1 MKTRINVLGTDY
13 NISANKGKV
22 STKWSGKRYQFAVT
36 VENVKTGVVE
46 AFNFWDSEANFA
58 NKKNTLK
65 SKDLVNAFGCFVSDA
80 LAYAN
85 NADDVLSFAEEF
97 GYKDFNKMRKAYKA
111 CEKAKMQFDDL
122 TDNADIWDFYN
133 ELVEIY
139 DI

>member
-1 MKTRINVLGTDY
+1 METRINVLGTDY

-36 VENVKTGVVE
+36 VENVKTGAVE
-46 AFNFWDSEANFA
+46 TFNYWDSEANFA
-58 NKKNTLK
+58 KKKNTLK
-65 SKDLVNAFGCFVSDA
+65 SKDLVSAFCCFVGDG
-80 LAYAN
+80 LAYADN
-85 NADDVLSFAEEF
+85 NDVLSFAEEF
-97 GYKDFNKMRKAYKA
+97 GYKDFNKARKVHKA

-133 ELVEIY
+133 ELVETY